1 MVATSYHKDWKME
14 KKKKIAAREKNEAE
28 REMEEMMQRMFL
40 DFR

>member
-14 KKKKIAAREKNEAE
+14 KKKIAAREKNEAQ